1 MRIRTIKPEFFHH
14 EGLFD
19 LERETGLPV
28 RVAFAGLWCAA
39 DREGRFKWEARRLG
53 VQILPYDQ
61 VDFARVLDALTT
73 RGFIR
78 RYASGTGTFGVIPSF
93 LDHQV
98 INNREKDSE
107 LPEPLEYLDP
117 DASVTREPR
126 VDHAGKAEGK
136 GKEGK
141 GKEGNMEGRVP
152 DASSL
157 YLLTQFD
164 QFWAAY
170 PKKTGRGDAE
180 KSWAR
185 MRPPLDDVLDALGW
199 QSQQQSWV
207 KEKGQFIPMPST
219 WINQK
224 RWLDQPTEPTRTDKH
239 LAF

>member
-1 MRIRTIKPEFFHH
+1 MRIRTIKPEFFTH
-14 EGLFD
+14 EDLFD
-19 LERETGLPV
+19 LESETGLPI

-39 DREGRFKWEARRLG
+39 DREGRFKWEPRRLG

-61 VDFARVLDALTT
+61 CDFSRVLDALTT
-73 RGFIR
+73 RGFVC
-78 RYASGTGTFGVIPSF
+78 RYASGTSTFGVIPSF

-136 GKEGK
+136 GREGK
-141 GKEGNMEGRVP
+141 GKEGNKEERVEGFE
-152 DASSL
+152 A
-157 YLLTQFD
+157 
-164 QFWAAY
+164 FWSAY

-180 KSWAR
+180 QAWQK
-185 MRPPLDDVLDALGW
+185 MRPPLDDVLTALGW
-199 QSQQQSWV
+199 QRQQQSWV
-207 KEKGQFIPMPST
+207 KDKGQFIPMPST
-219 WINQK
+219 WLNQK
-224 RWLDQPTEPTRTDKH
+224 RWLDEPTAPVRTDNH